1 MPSFYFIKVALTT
14 STLLLILILIPKEDN
29 WISTSLI
36 LIPMQYKN
44 QYLQCIILKRENYI
58 ALTNEVP
65 VVGIINGV
73 PEVLLKIFLTSSIK
87 VFVNAGMAGER

>member
-1 MPSFYFIKVALTT
+1 MDQRAI
-14 STLLLILILIPKEDN
+14 ILHYQSCSDHLNNNSQTDSN
-29 WISTSLI
+29 SLERQLDL

-44 QYLQCIILKRENYI
+44 VFPMHHIKKRKLYSSYND
-58 ALTNEVP
+58 VP